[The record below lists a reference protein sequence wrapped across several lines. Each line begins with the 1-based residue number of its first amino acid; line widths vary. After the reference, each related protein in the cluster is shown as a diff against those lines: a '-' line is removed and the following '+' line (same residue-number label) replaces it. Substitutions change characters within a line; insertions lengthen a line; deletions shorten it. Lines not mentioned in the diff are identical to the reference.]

1 MKKKKSQRIQVIQN
15 LAIKQEEFAVI
26 ELGKANSQ
34 LELMQSQLDKLY
46 QYRDEYSHQFTQAG
60 GNIQSNT
67 LQDYIHFINNL
78 NTGIN
83 HLLEQIEEQKK
94 RCEEVREKW
103 LDKHQQ
109 VDIYQK
115 VKDKFLTDETK
126 QQEKQEQ
133 KLTDESSQAFF
144 LRNK

>member
-1 MKKKKSQRIQVIQN
+1 MKKQKSQRIQVIQN

-34 LELMQSQLDKLY
+34 LELMQNQLDKLY

-60 GNIQSNT
+60 SNIQSNT

>member
-1 MKKKKSQRIQVIQN
+1 MSKKKSQRIQIIKTLVE
-15 LAIKQEEFAVI
+15 KQEESAVI

-34 LELMQSQLDKLY
+34 LELMQNQLDKLY
-46 QYRDEYSHQFTQAG
+46 QYRDEYSQQFNRTG
-60 GNIQSNT
+60 TNVKSNT

-83 HLLEQIEEQKK
+83 HLLEQIEQQKK
-94 RCEEVREKW
+94 RCEQVRKVW
-103 LDKHQQ
+103 LEKHQQ

-115 VKDKFLTDETK
+115 VKDKFLTDEMI

-133 KLTDESSQAFF
+133 KITDEISQAFF

>member
-34 LELMQSQLDKLY
+34 LELMQNQLDKLY
-46 QYRDEYSHQFTQAG
+46 QYRDEYSHQFTQTG

-94 RCEEVREKW
+94 
-103 LDKHQQ
+103 
-109 VDIYQK
+109 
-115 VKDKFLTDETK
+115 
-126 QQEKQEQ
+126 
-133 KLTDESSQAFF
+133 
-144 LRNK
+144 